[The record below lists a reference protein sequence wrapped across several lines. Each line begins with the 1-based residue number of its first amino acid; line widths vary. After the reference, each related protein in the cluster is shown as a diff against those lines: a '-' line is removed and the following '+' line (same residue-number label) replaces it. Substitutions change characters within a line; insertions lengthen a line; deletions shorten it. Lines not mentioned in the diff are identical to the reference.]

1 VAEAPFVIEPLDQ
14 PRAYRISGS
23 FGVPSAGSLPELLD
37 ELCRTP
43 GDITLDLSGV
53 TFMDS
58 GGVRALIQA
67 CMGLART
74 GRVRVV
80 RPSEQVR
87 RLLVL
92 SGVEANVEN
101 LVVE

>member
-1 VAEAPFVIEPLDQ
+1 VAEAPFVIEPLDR
-14 PRAYRISGS
+14 PRAYRVSGS

-58 GGVRALIQA
+58 SGVRALIQA

-87 RLLVL
+87 RLLEL